1 MKKLKLYLRISLL
14 FMSMNNSY
22 AQIWTP
28 LANYPDS
35 AGWYGAVGFS
45 LNGKGYFGATG
56 QRNQLINTDFYEY
69 DPSNNSWQSKAS
81 FPGDDRTIPA
91 YFSIGNFGYLF
102 VGDYL
107 KTSVFSGYKYDPSSN
122 SWTQISSYPGMN
134 GRITNFTSTST
145 KGYVGG
151 GMFNLGGFQSDWW
164 EYDPTNDSWT
174 AKASFPFGA
183 RAGSA
188 CFSIDNIVYVGLG
201 RDAGNDYNDLWAY
214 NPATDTWTQ
223 KASFP
228 GQPRIH
234 PIRFVV
240 NGKAIVGGG
249 YRMSNS
255 NSTPDYYI
263 YDPNSNSWSALP
275 GFTGEERA
283 LSACITIDS
292 VGYFGLGGI
301 GTGLVNVKN
310 DFWKYID
317 TTDYIDTTIISTFD
331 LPLENDLSIKIYP
344 NPTNNEFSV
353 YSDKKS
359 EKGVIVINDITGR
372 VVLKKEINF
381 SLNNKFE
388 LIGKSGIYFVEIRL
402 NNGGKQIFK
411 LIKT

>member
-1 MKKLKLYLRISLL
+1 MRSLKFYLVIVL
-14 FMSMNNSY
+14 FAIALNSAH

-69 DPSNNSWQSKAS
+69 NPISNSWLSKAS

-91 YFSIGNFGYLF
+91 YFSIGNFGYIF

-107 KTSVFSGYKYDPSSN
+107 KTSVFSGYKYDPISDA
-122 SWTQISSYPGMN
+122 WTQVSSYPGMN
-134 GRITNFTSTST
+134 GRITNFASTST

-151 GMFNLGGFQSDWW
+151 GMFGLGGFQSDWW
-164 EYDPTNDSWT
+164 EYNPANDSWT
-174 AKASFPFGA
+174 GKANFPFGA

-214 NPATDTWTQ
+214 NPATDSWTQ
-223 KASFP
+223 KANFP

-234 PIRFVV
+234 PVRFVV

-263 YDPNSNSWSALP
+263 YDPASNSWSALP
-275 GFTGEERA
+275 GFLGENRA
-283 LSACITIDS
+283 LSACITINN
-292 VGYFGLGGI
+292 VGYFGLGSYGP
-301 GTGLVNVKN
+301 NVSTVTN
-310 DFWKYID
+310 DLWRYSD
-317 TTDYIDTTIISTFD
+317 TTYVG
-331 LPLENDLSIKIYP
+331 LNNLEVEANELFNIFP
-344 NPTNNEFSV
+344 NPTNNEFYV
-353 YSDKKS
+353 FSDKNS
-359 EKGVIVINDITGR
+359 EKGIIVINDITGR
-372 VVLKKEINF
+372 VVLKKEFDF

-388 LIGKSGIYFVEIRL
+388 LNGKSGIYFVEIIM
-402 NNGGKQIFK
+402 NKGGKQIFK